1 MRRLAQRM
9 LMIVVNIG
17 RCMQRLA
24 RCMAVLTYECVEG
37 GRSIFILTYEIVE
50 GRRSSIIRII

>member
-1 MRRLAQRM
+1 M

-37 GRSIFILTYEIVE
+37 GRSIFI
-50 GRRSSIIRII
+50 